1 VAWFGFLTIMELLF
15 PVTRAFLRFLAE
27 YAQTGGYAGFVLDFQ
42 AAGPNPPALVG
53 GGLVISGG

>member
-1 VAWFGFLTIMELLF
+1 MELLF